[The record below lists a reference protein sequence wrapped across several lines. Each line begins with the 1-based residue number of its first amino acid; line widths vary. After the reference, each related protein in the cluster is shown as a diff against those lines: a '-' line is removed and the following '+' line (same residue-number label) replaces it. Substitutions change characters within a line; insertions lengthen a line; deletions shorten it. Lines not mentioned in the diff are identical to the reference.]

1 MSGQGTQTITTHR
14 RWVPMYHFVASSL
27 LLLNLGYA
35 VSILIRGVS
44 FGNVVQ
50 VTTAFTLLLL
60 FFFLRAF
67 PTTAQNRLIRLE
79 ERLRMARLFPD
90 DMQSKIE
97 SFTVGQLVGLRFA
110 GDAELPAL
118 AKRVLDEGITKGEEI
133 KKLITEWRPDE
144 VRV

>member
-50 VTTAFTLLLL
+50 VTTAFTLLVL
-60 FFFLRAF
+60 FFYLRAF
-67 PTTAQNRLIRLE
+67 PIAVQDRLIRLE
-79 ERLRMARLFPD
+79 ERLRMSQLFSD
-90 DMQSKIE
+90 DMKTKTDEFGVRQM
-97 SFTVGQLVGLRFA
+97 VGLRFA
-110 GDAELPAL
+110 SDAELPTL
-118 AKRVLDEGITKGEEI
+118 AKRVMDEGITNPEEI
-133 KKLITEWRPDE
+133 KKLIKEWRPDE
-144 VRV
+144 VRA